1 MPETYKPI
9 FPGNAVAPLQSYG
22 LPNTT
27 FLANNRASGDPRDRM
42 HQALL
47 ISPGWL
53 AVKKVGF
60 ARVSNALQTVFDITI
75 PSPDQR
81 LDDKPRADIVGL
93 HIPTGARVYRAGFRT
108 VSRELQHGAS
118 SEGPL
123 NTPINQSGIFGTA
136 TDKLVLATATP
147 AASAAGSIAAGA
159 ITTDTDSNAVILPAG
174 GEVPVGSKGVQVNTG
189 SAVAANA
196 DLTLRLYSV
205 NTAGTGA
212 GSGIRC
218 PDIRG
223 GAIIVCEVCYL
234 VPEAFAENYALN
246 TGGTLYGGTRG

>member
-1 MPETYKPI
+1 MPESYKPI

-53 AVKKVGF
+53 AVKKVGY
-60 ARVSNALQTVFDITI
+60 ARVTNALQTTFDIVI

-108 VSRELQHGAS
+108 VSREVQHGAS
-118 SEGPL
+118 SDGPL
-123 NTPINQSGIFGTA
+123 NTPIDETGIFGTA
-136 TDKLVLATATP
+136 TEKLVLASTTP

-159 ITTDTDSNAVILPAG
+159 ITTGSDGTALVLPAG
-174 GEVPVGSKGVQVNTG
+174 GQVPVGSKGVQVNTG
-189 SAVAANA
+189 SAVATNA
-196 DLTLRLYSV
+196 DLTLRLYS
-205 NTAGTGA
+205 TAAAGTAIGT
-212 GSGIRC
+212 GIRC

-223 GAIIVCEVCYL
+223 GALIICEVCYL
-234 VPEAFAENYALN
+234 VAEAFAENYALN